1 MINLVHAV
9 IEDTLL
15 MLAVGGHFSGVIFA
29 RIIFSLLISLLMF
42 KIYQIFNLF
51 FERYVFNEK
60 LKKLP
65 NLEKE

>member
-1 MINLVHAV
+1 
-9 IEDTLL
+9 

-29 RIIFSLLISLLMF
+29 RIVFSLIISLVIF
-42 KIYQIFNLF
+42 KIYKIFNLF

-65 NLEKE
+65 NLEEE